1 MFITDTSNGNKT
13 KSAFQRGMVTLL
25 MSAILLTSA
34 FSVGALNKT
43 AVINADGE
51 TVTVNT
57 MTTDTK
63 EILANANIKV
73 DSNDKVT
80 TTENKGVI
88 TIHIARAFTVYT
100 DINGTKTAYRVT
112 GGTVGELVD
121 NAGVTITENHIVIP
135 NKTTQLKENMTVK
148 VTEYR
153 TVNII
158 ADGET
163 VTEKVPVGTVENAL
177 DYLNIKL
184 SKNDVVSCDVKEE
197 VTDGME
203 IEVTRVSYR
212 EVTSL
217 AKIAFESETVYSDK
231 LEKGKKKVT
240 TKGTDG
246 EVRNIVRQTMV
257 SGTVVDTEYVSYEV
271 IKEAVNEVVTV
282 GTKETAAEPATEKAT
297 SPQKKTNK
305 TTAKK
310 TAESETVQTVENHD
324 DDDDY
329 NYNYNNTETDDYSDN
344 DYSSFPTKNVGGN
357 VFYDENGNAVSYT
370 ACYQGTGTAYT
381 APYGSLTATGNPACV
396 GGVAVNP
403 NIIPYGSKLY
413 IVSDDGLVYG
423 YATAI
428 DTGGAL
434 MDGRVLV
441 DVFYDTEDECYVFGR
456 RDVTVYVLD

>member
-51 TVTVNT
+51 TMTVNT

-63 EILANANIKV
+63 EILANADIKV
-73 DSNDKVT
+73 GKNDKVT
-80 TTENKGVI
+80 TTEDNGVI
-88 TIHIARAFTVYT
+88 TINIARAFTVYT
-100 DINGTKTAYRVT
+100 DINGTKTAYSVT

-121 NAGVTITENHIVIP
+121 NAGVTVTENHIVIP

-148 VTEYR
+148 VAEYR
-153 TVNII
+153 TVSITVDNK
-158 ADGET
+158 T
-163 VTEKVPVGTVENAL
+163 VTERVPVGTVKKAL
-177 DYLNIKL
+177 EYLDIKL
-184 SKNDVVSCDVKEE
+184 SKNDVVSCDVEE
-197 VTDGME
+197 AVTDGME
-203 IEVTRVSYR
+203 IQVTRVSYR
-212 EVTSL
+212 EVTTL
-217 AKIAFESETVYSDK
+217 EKIAFESETVYSDK
-231 LEKGKKKVT
+231 LEKGKKKVS
-240 TKGTDG
+240 TKGVDG
-246 EVRNIVRQTMV
+246 EVRNIVRQTLV
-257 SGTVVDTEYVSYEV
+257 SGVVVDAEYISYEV
-271 IKEAVNEVVTV
+271 VKEAVNEVVTV
-282 GTKETAAEPATEKAT
+282 GTKETATEPATEKAT
-297 SPQKKTNK
+297 SQKQK
-305 TTAKK
+305 TTK
-310 TAESETVQTVENHD
+310 TTTKSETAQTITNENND
-324 DDDDY
+324 YDY
-329 NYNYNNTETDDYSDN
+329 NDYNDDNDSTETDDY

-381 APYGSLTATGNPACV
+381 APYGSLTATGNLACV

-413 IVSDDGLVYG
+413 IVSDDGFVYG

-441 DVFYDTEDECYVFGR
+441 DVFYNTEDECYEFGR